1 MHGALSPAADALASE
16 VPPAPQRH
24 QSYLRV
30 VFGRFLRQP
39 IPVIAAVILLAIILA
54 AVGADLVA
62 PHDPFQTRV
71 SRRLAAIGT
80 SDRLLGGDE
89 LGRDVLTR
97 LIYGGRISLTMA
109 IVPVAI
115 GLFIGG
121 FLGILAGYAG
131 GRVNMA
137 IMRAMDVFYAFPSI
151 LLAVAIAGALG
162 PGLVNGILAL
172 SLVFIPPIARMAE
185 SVTTQVR
192 GYEYVVAARLSGA
205 STVRILREHVL
216 SNVAGPIL
224 VFSSSQVSV
233 SIIAASGLSFLGLGV
248 SPPLAD
254 WGLMLS
260 ALRQSIYVNPWVA
273 ALPGAMIF
281 ITSMSFNLVSDGVRK
296 SMEVRR

>member
-1 MHGALSPAADALASE
+1 MHGSIAATPATEAAA
-16 VPPAPQRH
+16 PKPAPYQRYWAMVL
-24 QSYLRV
+24 Q
-30 VFGRFLRQP
+30 RFMRQP
-39 IPVIAAVILLAIILA
+39 VAVFAAFILLTIMLG
-54 AVGADLVA
+54 AVFADFLT

-71 SRRLAAIGT
+71 ARRLAEIGT
-80 SDRLLGGDE
+80 ADRWLGGDE
-89 LGRDVLTR
+89 LGRDVLSR
-97 LIYGGRISLTMA
+97 LIHGGRISLTMA
-109 IVPVAI
+109 ILPVAI
-115 GLFIGG
+115 GLLIGG
-121 FLGILAGYAG
+121 VLGILAGYLG
-131 GRVNMA
+131 GRTNMA

-162 PGLVNGILAL
+162 PGFLNGIIAL

-192 GYEYVVAARLSGA
+192 GYEFVIAARLSGA
-205 STVRILREHVL
+205 STLRVMREHIL

-224 VFSSSQVSV
+224 VFASSQVSV

-281 ITSMSFNLVSDGVRK
+281 IASMSFNLVSDGIRRA
-296 SMEVRR
+296 MEIRR

>member
-1 MHGALSPAADALASE
+1 MDAIASTPIDTE
-16 VPPAPQRH
+16 IATLPPAKHR
-24 QSYLRV
+24 SYGRV
-30 VFGRFLRQP
+30 VLLRFMRQP
-39 IPVIAAVILLAIILA
+39 IPVTAAFILLAI
-54 AVGADLVA
+54 VGAAIGADFIA
-62 PHDPFQTRV
+62 PADPFQTRV
-71 SRRLAAIGT
+71 AQRLAEIGT
-80 SDRLLGGDE
+80 SGRLLGGDE
-89 LGRDVLTR
+89 LGRDVLSR

-131 GRVNMA
+131 GRTNMA
-137 IMRAMDVFYAFPSI
+137 IMRGMDVFYAFPSI

-162 PGLVNGILAL
+162 PGLENGIIAL

-192 GYEYVVAARLSGA
+192 SYAFVIAARLSGA
-205 STVRILREHVL
+205 STMRIMREHVL

-224 VFSSSQVSV
+224 VFASSQVSV

-248 SPPLAD
+248 APPRAD

-260 ALRQSIYVNPWVA
+260 ALRQSLYVNPWVA

-281 ITSMSFNLVSDGVRK
+281 ICSMCFNLVSDGIRR